1 MEGPSSEMRE
11 RLAPEAP
18 RREPP
23 CWLRKVEEAC
33 VADVAGAAGRVMGKE
48 PVTGHVG
55 PTLAVAVGLAGGA
68 RSLRKAREGC
78 CRPPVGVTVNCGDRR
93 RDGEVAGS
101 GMHLECR
108 TNSVCQCVVCE
119 VVRGYEKFRMVPES
133 SDLNSGPFAEV
144 RNRQVCS

>member
-33 VADVAGAAGRVMGKE
+33 VADAAAGRVTGKE

-55 PTLAVAVGLAGGA
+55 PTLAIAVGLAGGVG
-68 RSLRKAREGC
+68 SLRKPREGC
-78 CRPPVGVTVNCGDRR
+78 CRPPVGVMVNCGDRR
-93 RDGEVAGS
+93 GDGEVAGS
-101 GMHLECR
+101 GMH
-108 TNSVCQCVVCE
+108 
-119 VVRGYEKFRMVPES
+119 F
-133 SDLNSGPFAEV
+133 FF
-144 RNRQVCS
+144 